1 MREDTSK
8 QKAKASVK
16 PEPVVELGLPL
27 EEFEIGV
34 RNRGQSPLQ
43 LIITSNALGR

>member
-27 EEFEIGV
+27 EKFG
-34 RNRGQSPLQ
+34 NRGQSPL
-43 LIITSNALGR
+43 